1 MAGGAADLP
10 TDSKKEVRGP
20 VSQTGSADLSLLQEL
35 FERLGHLVGT
45 GCGFHPAADPLHALD
60 RLLHRH
66 PFQQTGDALEIP
78 AASPRH
84 LYRLDDSIFRLDL
97 KLPGRSCYYTRRRK
111 K

>member
-1 MAGGAADLP
+1 M
-10 TDSKKEVRGP
+10 
-20 VSQTGSADLSLLQEL
+20 SAWAIWSGQDVD
-35 FERLGHLVGT
+35 FI
-45 GCGFHPAADPLHALD
+45 PAADPLHALD

-97 KLPGRSCYYTRRRK
+97 EPPGAHALG
-111 K
+111 